1 MGGSFLDTNVLLYIA
16 STDPSK
22 ADRAEAMIGAGGVIS
37 VQVLNEFTHVAR
49 REMRL
54 TWRETLHLLSTM
66 RRLLTVHPLTIDIHD
81 MGLAMAQRHNFS
93 LYDAMIVAC
102 ALEAGCETLWSED
115 MHHGMVIDGQLRI
128 ANPFRVEGAPSRPAS
143 GR

>member
-1 MGGSFLDTNVLLYIA
+1 
-16 STDPSK
+16 
-22 ADRAEAMIGAGGVIS
+22 

-49 REMRL
+49 RKMRL
-54 TWRETLHLLSTM
+54 TWRETLDLLSTM

-81 MGLAMAQRHNFS
+81 TGLAMAQRHNFS

-115 MHHGMVIDGQLRI
+115 MHHGMVIDGRLRI
-128 ANPFRVEGAPSRPAS
+128 ANPFRAELPPSPPAS